1 MSAIANTQHT
11 EMSWGTG
18 VLAKNHNKR
27 WHCKHCNIISQNFDG
42 GYFYGA
48 AMVVL
53 LLCTAMYA
61 TAGVEETLH
70 NWGHNKLSRQIC
82 MEKNYI
88 SIK

>member
-1 MSAIANTQHT
+1 MYLPKITIKDGIASTVTSYHKTLMGAI
-11 EMSWGTG
+11 
-18 VLAKNHNKR
+18 
-27 WHCKHCNIISQNFDG
+27 
-42 GYFYGA
+42 YGA